1 MLPYPVSTE
10 VNMNPTRDQI
20 DQLRRQANELA
31 MSDSKL
37 QRAWAADLFN
47 KAADLEAQLTGVR
60 PVSMT
65 AHVSAY
71 RDHQQAEARARV
83 LAAAE
88 PRLAAAHR
96 DIERMGL
103 GRISYSAS
111 N

>member
-1 MLPYPVSTE
+1 MTTA
-10 VNMNPTRDQI
+10 TRDQI
-20 DQLRRQANELA
+20 AQLRRQANELA
-31 MSDSKL
+31 MSDSPA
-37 QRAWAADLFN
+37 QRSWAADLFN
-47 KAADLEAQLTGVR
+47 RAADLEAQLTGVR
-60 PVSMT
+60 PAAMT

-71 RDHQQAEARARV
+71 LEHLHGLDRARV
-83 LAAAE
+83 LAAAN

>member
-1 MLPYPVSTE
+1 MTTA
-10 VNMNPTRDQI
+10 TRDQI

-31 MSDSKL
+31 KSDSPA

-71 RDHQQAEARARV
+71 LEHLYGLDRARF
-83 LAAAE
+83 LAAAN
-88 PRLAAAHR
+88 PRIAAAHAE
-96 DIERMGL
+96 IERMGL
-103 GRISYSAS
+103 GRISYRHA